1 MQDATKTAL
10 SEIGSGAGA
19 PGGAACPACGG
30 AHLEVFYKLGEKPT
44 NSCILLESVE
54 DADAYPT
61 GRLDLAFCH
70 DCGFIHNPHF
80 EEEKTEYS
88 GRYEETQGFSRTFS
102 AFHKRLAEGLIEKHK
117 LQGKTVLEI
126 GCGKGEFLVLMAEL
140 AGATGIGV
148 DPVVHLD
155 RIDSEAAGRLTF
167 HKEFYDADKHGGR
180 PVDFVACKM
189 TLEHIPNVHEF
200 LSEIRRGLG
209 DQREAVVF
217 IQVPEAKRILREIA
231 FEDIYYEHCS
241 YFTPGSLARS
251 FRAAGFDVQALNVEY
266 GDQYLTIEARIAAAD
281 PAASPAPLAIEDD
294 LAELKKRIAEFPAR
308 VAAKTAEWRRIV
320 DEAAARGEK
329 IVIWGSGSKA
339 VAFLTTL
346 GITDEIDSVVDINP
360 YKRGAYMP
368 RTKQMIVAPADL
380 EEIKPDLVI
389 VMNRIYEEEIRK
401 DLLALGL
408 EPALACL

>member
-1 MQDATKTAL
+1 MQDAMS
-10 SEIGSGAGA
+10 SEIVLRSLTEGST
-19 PGGAACPACGG
+19 CPACGG

-44 NSCILLESVE
+44 NSCILLESLE
-54 DADAYPT
+54 DAGAYPT
-61 GRLDLAFCH
+61 GQLDLAFCA

-102 AFHKRLAEGLIEKHK
+102 AFHKNLAEGLIEKHD
-117 LQGKTVLEI
+117 LHGKTVLEI

-140 AGATGIGV
+140 AGATGVGV

-155 RIDSEAAGRLTF
+155 RIDSEAAERLTF

-217 IQVPEAKRILREIA
+217 IQVPEAMRILREIA

-241 YFTPGSLARS
+241 YFTPGSLARA
-251 FRAAGFDVQALNVEY
+251 FRAAGFDVHDLNVEY
-266 GDQYLTIEARIAAAD
+266 GDQYLTIEAKVAAAD
-281 PAASPAPLAIEDD
+281 PAAAPAPLPIEDD
-294 LAELKKRIAEFPAR
+294 LAELKQRIAEFPAR
-308 VAAKTAEWRRIV
+308 VAAKTAEWRALI
-320 DEAAARGEK
+320 DAAKARGET
-329 IVIWGSGSKA
+329 IALWGSGSKA

-346 GITDEIDSVVDINP
+346 GVADEIAAVVDINP

-368 RTKQMIVAPADL
+368 RTEQQIVAPQDL
-380 EEIKPDLVI
+380 AEIRPDLVI
-389 VMNRIYEEEIRK
+389 VMNRIYEDEIAK
-401 DLLALGL
+401 DLREIGL
-408 EPALACL
+408 EPRLVCL

>member
-1 MQDATKTAL
+1 MQDAMSPELAKSAMK
-10 SEIGSGAGA
+10 ADA
-19 PGGAACPACGG
+19 VCPACGG
-30 AHLEVFYKLGEKPT
+30 AHLQVFYALGDKPT
-44 NSCILLESVE
+44 NSCILLESLE
-54 DADAYPT
+54 DADGYPT
-61 GRLDLAFCH
+61 GQLDLAFCS

-102 AFHKRLAEGLIEKHK
+102 SFHKRLAEGLIEKHA

-140 AGATGIGV
+140 AGATGVGV

-155 RIDSEAAGRLTF
+155 RIDSEAADRLTF

-217 IQVPEAKRILREIA
+217 IQVPEAMRILREVA

-241 YFTPGSLARS
+241 YFTPGSLARA
-251 FRAAGFDVQALNVEY
+251 FRAAGFDVHDLNVEY
-266 GDQYLTIEARIAAAD
+266 GDQYLTIEAKVAASD
-281 PAASPAPLAIEDD
+281 PAQSPAPLPIEDD
-294 LAELKKRIAEFPAR
+294 LSELKSFIAAFPDR
-308 VAAKTAEWRRIV
+308 VAAKIADWRGVV
-320 DEAAARGEK
+320 DAAVARGER
-329 IVIWGSGSKA
+329 VALWGSGSKA

-346 GITDEIDSVVDINP
+346 GIEDEIHSVVDINP
-360 YKRGAYMP
+360 YKRGAFMP
-368 RTKQMIVAPADL
+368 RTKQMIVAPEDL
-380 EEIKPDLVI
+380 KEIRPDLVI
-389 VMNRIYEEEIRK
+389 AMNRIYENEIRK
-401 DLLALGL
+401 DLTAMGL
-408 EPALACL
+408 SPRLICL